1 MADEPQKNDPASPVE
16 PESVER
22 EPAEARP
29 AETASERS
37 LPEGDAP
44 RELPAVAAEPVTASS
59 AAPEEVASA
68 EGGSAAST
76 AVSLPE
82 AEGASSD
89 ELRAEAPAE
98 PSSDEGPGPASAE
111 AGARGDG
118 AAPPE
123 APPGPAPEVQAAKKP
138 ARFGFG
144 LPQDASARKRLLAL
158 AAAVVVAS
166 GLGAL
171 ATWRR
176 PPAAPVAELADGGD
190 AGADAESEPSVAL
203 TSSSAQALPGPK
215 DPAPASTAP
224 HVWRVASYKDDP
236 NVTFSEGTVGKRTL
250 SGALAHA
257 GMRTSDVHRLLKAFE
272 GKKKLDRA
280 RPKDT
285 FVFAVDKA
293 KGRLVAFEL
302 CSGPSD
308 VWQAREENDALVVKK
323 LELAVE
329 KRKIAVGFAV
339 EGELHEA
346 VTHAGLDD
354 DVLKRLDDA
363 LDGHFELSDLRPGTR
378 LRMVLTELRVEGAF
392 SRYAHVD
399 AVEVRPPTGTGQV
412 RVYRFDDEAEPGDSK
427 DGKPEKHRHKR
438 EHPSGYFDAKG
449 HQPYHGGWRSPVP
462 GARISSRFNP
472 HRLHPVLHV
481 VMPHNGIDFAA
492 PTGAKVYAASAGT
505 VIVAG
510 NGGPC
515 GNMVQIEHPGGLV
528 TAYCHL
534 SRFATGLH
542 PGQHVDTRQLVGYVG
557 ATGRVT
563 GPHLHFALK
572 KNAQFVDPMSL
583 KMDGVRVLPPGD
595 REAFAAARQAL
606 DAALDAVALPAAPA
620 LGDAGSKDEEVFDEG
635 DDDDAGTKSDAAN

>member
-1 MADEPQKNDPASPVE
+1 MADEPQKNDPTSPVE
-16 PESVER
+16 PEPSEG
-22 EPAEARP
+22 RP
-29 AETASERS
+29 AA
-37 LPEGDAP
+37 GI
-44 RELPAVAAEPVTASS
+44 AAEPGHELE
-59 AAPEEVASA
+59 AARDVPLV
-68 EGGSAAST
+68 GGSAAPVSSGT
-76 AVSLPE
+76 SESESAEMASASPAVSVPDAEVRPSDVPAVSAPEERSAAPDDAPGTGAGSDAGGNEAASPEPKVEPSPE
-82 AEGASSD
+82 AA
-89 ELRAEAPAE
+89 
-98 PSSDEGPGPASAE
+98 
-111 AGARGDG
+111 
-118 AAPPE
+118 
-123 APPGPAPEVQAAKKP
+123 KP
-138 ARFGFG
+138 ARFAFG
-144 LPQDASARKRLLAL
+144 LPKDPAGRKRLVVL
-158 AAAVVVAS
+158 AAAVAMAV

-176 PPAAPVAELADGGD
+176 PPMASVAELGADAGD
-190 AGADAESEPSVAL
+190 AGSDAEAEPSVAL

-236 NVTFSEGTVGKRTL
+236 DATFSEGTVGKRTL

-308 VWQAREENDALVVKK
+308 VWQAREENDTLVVKK

-346 VTHAGLDD
+346 VTRAGLDD

-412 RVYRFDDEAEPGDSK
+412 RVYRFDDDAESADSK

-606 DAALDAVALPAAPA
+606 DGALDAVVLPAAPA
-620 LGDAGSKDEEVFDEG
+620 LGDAGNKDEEVFDEG
-635 DDDDAGTKSDAAN
+635 DDDDAGTKSDAGN